1 MQSQTDTLEN
11 REALENLAHRLRR
24 WDEDM
29 RFGCRGLEQLTRVLR
44 EARAPEPALPSEF
57 SSDDLAEILCPE
69 RLAEFRMLARAL
81 LEHIPGLLAE
91 LAEFESSSVFVAR
104 HS

>member
-1 MQSQTDTLEN
+1 MQTQS
-11 REALENLAHRLRR
+11 EALENHETLENLAYRLRR

-29 RFGCRGLEQLTRVLR
+29 RFGCRGVEQVTRVLQ
-44 EARAPEPALPSEF
+44 EARAPDPELPREF
-57 SSDDLAEILCPE
+57 SSDDLVETLGPE

-91 LAEFESSSVFVAR
+91 LAEFESSSAFGAR
-104 HS
+104 YL